1 MKNDHSSSQAN
12 TKRMLE
18 AFINEVRTGAEN
30 RSVISCDSL
39 SKDEREIW
47 RTIRK
52 ELQSLGITSEIFS
65 QHQDMIMSALK
76 LALGDGAPEDSS
88 SCTIGNERE
97 SDSRSLGGNAEIPSL
112 PLPTNALDVRDLTYW
127 AIESSIPWSLG
138 LPYSSS
144 ESIPAHL
151 SLAEIELIMQKTSQ
165 EIMDSAN

>member
-1 MKNDHSSSQAN
+1 MKNDYSSSQAN

-18 AFINEVRTGAEN
+18 AFLNEVRTGAEN
-30 RSVISCDSL
+30 RSVISCDSF
-39 SKDEREIW
+39 SKDERESW

-52 ELQSLGITSEIFS
+52 ELQSLGITPEIFS

-97 SDSRSLGGNAEIPSL
+97 SDSHSLGGNAEIPSL

-127 AIESSIPWSLG
+127 DIELGVPWSLAPPC
-138 LPYSSS
+138 LSS
-144 ESIPAHL
+144 ESFSADL
-151 SLAEIELIMQKTSQ
+151 SLVDIELMMQKTSQ
-165 EIMDSAN
+165 EIMDGAN